1 MATITYL
8 TRIEFDHGA
17 ISGLPDILKGLGVR
31 APLIVTDAGLVASGL
46 IAAAQAAAP
55 ALSGAAVFDGTP
67 SNPTEAAALDALKLY
82 REAKCDGL
90 VAIGGGSPID
100 LAKAVGLMATHDGP
114 LARYAAIDGGVER
127 IGPIAPVI
135 AAPTTAGTGS
145 EVGRAALMTLEDGRK
160 LGLISPYLIP
170 SVALCDPDLTLGL
183 PAGLTAATG
192 LDAISHCVETYLSPR
207 VNPVAEAIAL
217 DGLERLVTTIERAV
231 ANGGDKAARWSMMMG
246 ALQGGLTFQKGLGA
260 IHALSHPLGGLK
272 RISLHHGAL
281 NAILLPPVLDWNE
294 PACAVKY
301 ARIRHRLG
309 LAEGASLSRFFADLN
324 ARLNLPST
332 LGAIGVKAGDLEP
345 VSRAAVLDHSSA
357 TNPRSCT
364 EADYLRLLTEA
375 L

>member
-1 MATITYL
+1 
-8 TRIEFDHGA
+8 
-17 ISGLPDILKGLGVR
+17 
-31 APLIVTDAGLVASGL
+31 
-46 IAAAQAAAP
+46 AAAQAAAP
-55 ALSGAAVFDGTP
+55 ALKGATVYDRTP
-67 SNPTEAAALDALKLY
+67 SNPTEAAAQEALKLY
-82 REAKCDGL
+82 RAAKCDGL

-100 LAKAVGLMATHDGP
+100 LAKTVGLMATHDGP
-114 LARYAAIDGGVER
+114 LARYAAIDGGVGR

-135 AAPTTAGTGS
+135 AVPTTAGTGS
-145 EVGRAALMTLEDGRK
+145 EVGRAALITLADGRK
-160 LGLISPYLIP
+160 LGLISPHLIP

-217 DGLERLVTTIERAV
+217 DGLETLVATIERAV

-281 NAILLPPVLDWNE
+281 NAILLPHVLDWNE
-294 PACAVKY
+294 QSCAGKY
-301 ARIRHRLG
+301 AKIRARLG
-309 LAEGASLSRFFADLN
+309 LAKGASLSGFFADLN
-324 ARLNLPST
+324 ARLNLPAT
-332 LGAIGVKAGDLEP
+332 LGAIGVEAGDLEP

-357 TNPRSCT
+357 TNPRSCS
-364 EADYLRLLTEA
+364 EADYLRLLTDA